1 LIKKEKDSPSASFR
15 LPLDPI
21 IRFHCPP
28 YNWALAIRRDEAD
41 DTIPYTISESSDY
54 LVIYRAAIELW
65 DLTNSTLSRPANAS
79 ATTKPF
85 SISAADLKHLSL
97 SISWDGSQIVVS
109 GENVPFKLYE
119 RNRPTSVLEEST
131 KAESTNLGKFEGLGS
146 FHKGAGNQRKGQ
158 EDEIF
163 VAVDQNTAS
172 IHRVYGA
179 WEFLRTI
186 HHTSPLTSEIFWSER
201 STNRSIGDRIQG
213 RHFICCNIDPD
224 DSVTGHM
231 TQSVF
236 IWNLD
241 SGRLVRTIKT
251 SNISFYEFLSSD
263 ASLLI
268 VKVTEAITSFC
279 SRTGVRLAADGY
291 ELGDAFPIRGG
302 NGLFHTSDGLI
313 RNDYGLL
320 LAFTFYPIGHV
331 GYCKSYIKSKNAAS
345 PTPCLV
351 SSDIATFACRY
362 TVSKG
367 AVVGRC
373 WEATYFS
380 IKTI

>member
-1 LIKKEKDSPSASFR
+1 MRLTLISAKNLHIVDIEEVIFTVNGVEESLAQESPNDEVL
-15 LPLDPI
+15 LPLNDIQSICSTLHGDEILRWKLGTPKTVQNDNRMEMQIRFALKLNPMAAPLETETFNLHYMELHALGTMNSSEDPI

-119 RNRPTSVLEEST
+119 RNRPTSVLEELT

-201 STNRSIGDRIQG
+201 STSRSIGDRIQG

-241 SGRLVRTIKT
+241 SGRL
-251 SNISFYEFLSSD
+251 
-263 ASLLI
+263 
-268 VKVTEAITSFC
+268 
-279 SRTGVRLAADGY
+279 
-291 ELGDAFPIRGG
+291 
-302 NGLFHTSDGLI
+302 
-313 RNDYGLL
+313 
-320 LAFTFYPIGHV
+320 
-331 GYCKSYIKSKNAAS
+331 
-345 PTPCLV
+345 
-351 SSDIATFACRY
+351 
-362 TVSKG
+362 
-367 AVVGRC
+367 
-373 WEATYFS
+373 
-380 IKTI
+380 